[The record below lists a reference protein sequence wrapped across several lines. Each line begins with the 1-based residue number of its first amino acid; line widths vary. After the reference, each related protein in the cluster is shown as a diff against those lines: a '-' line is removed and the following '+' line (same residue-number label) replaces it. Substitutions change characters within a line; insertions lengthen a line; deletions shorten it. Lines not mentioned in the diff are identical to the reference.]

1 MCFIYYK
8 INLVLTWS
16 GVCDIPSTTW
26 ATKFAIA
33 DTKPY
38 IPIVTLSIKDNAK
51 LLKESKSGFKIT
63 INWNKYQLKAST
75 EGQNEY
81 LD

>member
-38 IPIVTLSIKDNAK
+38 IPVVILSIKDNA
-51 LLKESKSGFKIT
+51 ETAQRIKI
-63 INWNKYQLKAST
+63 WF
-75 EGQNEY
+75 
-81 LD
+81 